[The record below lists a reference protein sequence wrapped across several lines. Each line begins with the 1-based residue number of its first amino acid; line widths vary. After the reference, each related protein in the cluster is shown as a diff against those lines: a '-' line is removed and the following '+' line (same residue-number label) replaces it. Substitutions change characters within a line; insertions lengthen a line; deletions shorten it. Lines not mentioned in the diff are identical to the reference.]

1 MYVYNIKVQNNYLV
15 IHIKKAESRALHL
28 NSVKNAN
35 ESFNALQPY
44 KVFFQ
49 RGQKMRRV
57 HVAMMMI
64 KMRVAFL
71 FSLFLSVFSHSSF
84 VKF

>member
-1 MYVYNIKVQNNYLV
+1 MYNIKVQNNYLV

-57 HVAMMMI
+57 HVAIIMRI
-64 KMRVAFL
+64 KMRVSFFTF
-71 FSLFLSVFSHSSF
+71 FSFSQSSF

>member
-1 MYVYNIKVQNNYLV
+1 MYNIKVQNNYLV

-64 KMRVAFL
+64 KMRLAFL
-71 FSLFLSVFSHSSF
+71 FSLFLLVFSHSSF